1 MRRGVWRVEGREASA
16 VHGNVV
22 WAPAKSVWN
31 SSMYIGAIVL
41 APWHFSWSA
50 FAVFLALSYPTLLL
64 GHSLGM
70 HRRLIH
76 RTFDC
81 PKPLERTL
89 VWLGVLVG
97 MAGPF
102 GILRIHD
109 IRDWAQRE
117 PGCHDFFAH
126 RRGIWVDA
134 LWQLHCT
141 FRFRDP
147 PRFVI
152 ESEFARDPWYRFMD
166 VTWPLHQVALG
177 AVLYVLGGLD
187 WVVWGVFVRV
197 AVSVTSHWVV
207 TYFAHNPGPGR
218 WIVRGAGVQASN
230 LPGWGFLTHGECWHN
245 NHHAFP
251 ESARL
256 GIDRGQFD
264 PGWVVL
270 RLLQKWRLASNLGIP
285 RCDDL
290 RDDLF
295 EQRDAMRGERACL
308 SRSAE
313 STRTRH

>member
-1 MRRGVWRVEGREASA
+1 MRNGVWRVDGTGADA
-16 VHGNVV
+16 VHGRVI
-22 WAPAKSVWN
+22 WAPVKSLWN
-31 SSMYIGAIVL
+31 STMYGGALL

-50 FAVFLALSYPTLLL
+50 LAIFLALSYPTLLL
-64 GHSLGM
+64 GHSVGM

-81 PKPLERTL
+81 PKWLERLL

-109 IRDWAQRE
+109 LRDWAQRE
-117 PGCHDFFAH
+117 PECHDFFAH
-126 RRGIWVDA
+126 RRGLLTDA

-141 FRFRDP
+141 FRFDAP
-147 PRFVI
+147 PRFAI
-152 ESEFARDPWYRFMD
+152 EPEFSSDPWYRFMEA
-166 VTWPLHQVALG
+166 TWPLHQV
-177 AVLYVLGGLD
+177 VLAGLLYTIGGLD
-187 WVVWGVFVRV
+187 WVVWGVFVRI

-230 LPGWGFLTHGECWHN
+230 LPGWAFLTHGECWHN

-256 GIDRGQFD
+256 GLAPGEFD
-264 PGWVVL
+264 PGWQVL
-270 RLLQKWRLASNLGIP
+270 RFLERCHLVGNLGLP
-285 RCDDL
+285 RRVAE
-290 RDDLF
+290 RDDLSL
-295 EQRDAMRGERACL
+295 QRQ
-308 SRSAE
+308 
-313 STRTRH
+313 